1 MIVKGHFPLDCGPKY
16 TNTSGTTNSN
26 IERNNILIARFI
38 AVAILE
44 SKIPEDISQVVIGRM
59 QNERGGEN
67 NNYLRW
73 IHLIAAVVVIIFALA
88 TSLRYL
94 IYESQGLSVVS
105 NAGKYVIYLTIAACA
120 IFIVFQRST
129 YLPFLGET
137 VMPCSI
143 LKEQLPEGANYE
155 VRIPLNG
162 PGRKVLFWAAEPD
175 TDHLQ
180 ELADW
185 RKAYLG
191 FHNAG
196 VAIVSEDNTVVLRV
210 RKPHP
215 YSVPQKGRLEAHIHY
230 RVCGAEGM
238 LGPVQTHFL
247 EEPVITQTTENT
259 DAKEV
264 FNPVPDVD
272 EKFFASAVY

>member
-1 MIVKGHFPLDCGPKY
+1 MHNESD
-16 TNTSGTTNSN
+16 NESGN
-26 IERNNILIARFI
+26 
-38 AVAILE
+38 E
-44 SKIPEDISQVVIGRM
+44 SGYESGYESDNESDNESGNDIYM
-59 QNERGGEN
+59 
-67 NNYLRW
+67 RW
-73 IHLIAAVVVIIFALA
+73 IHLIAAAIVVIFALA
-88 TSLRYL
+88 TSLSCL
-94 IYESQGLSVVS
+94 IFESTRLS
-105 NAGKYVIYLTIAACA
+105 AGKYLMYMLVASGA
-120 IFIVFQRST
+120 IFIGFQRST

-155 VRIPLNG
+155 VRIPING

-180 ELADW
+180 ELVDW

-210 RKPHP
+210 RKPQP
-215 YSVPQKGRLEAHIHY
+215 YSVHQKGRLEAHIHY
-230 RVCGAEGM
+230 RVCGTEGM

-247 EEPVITQTTENT
+247 EEPTVTQTI
-259 DAKEV
+259 EV
-264 FNPVPDVD
+264 AGPVPDVD